1 MQKLHFKILINA
13 PKEKVWNT
21 MLQDAT
27 YRQWTKPFNPSGS
40 YFEGN
45 WDEGSKILFL
55 GSNPET
61 GEVGGMVSRIAQN
74 KRHELISIEHLGE
87 IKGGVED
94 TTSEKVKL
102 WQGAEENYK
111 FTDVNNGTEVSVELI
126 VPDEFKDY
134 MDDTWPKAL
143 AVLKEMCEM

>member
-1 MQKLHFKILINA
+1 
-13 PKEKVWNT
+13 